1 MLTPEAF
8 NHLVQRIAELNN
20 LDQATAAQY
29 AAYIGDTP
37 EIASDGKV
45 IVRDEHNN
53 VLFRLDLGGF
63 YGTG

>member
-8 NHLVQRIAELNN
+8 YDLIQRIAELNN

-37 EIASDGKV
+37 EIAADSKA
-45 IVRDEHNN
+45 IVRDEHQNIIAC
-53 VLFRLDLGGF
+53 LDLGGF